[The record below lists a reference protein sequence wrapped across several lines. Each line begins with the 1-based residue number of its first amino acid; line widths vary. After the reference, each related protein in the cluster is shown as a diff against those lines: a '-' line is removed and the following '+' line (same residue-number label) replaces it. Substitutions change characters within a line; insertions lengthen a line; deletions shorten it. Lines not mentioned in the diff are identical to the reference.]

1 MYIPTWIVIFAVA
14 VYMALLSLIAWTG
27 RHSIVVPREEWER
40 YEALAAKGADTVVR
54 IDTVWAHDTVRLLR
68 PEPLAPRLALA
79 DSSHYY
85 VDERADSTLWLRI
98 ADTVRAGRIAHR
110 NVQYQLLAPRQL
122 IRSTHVMQYV
132 PVGLRTGFQPPQAYR
147 YAPSRWGG
155 FAAVGVDWSS
165 GLEARAGLRY
175 GHLHLGASVRRQPS
189 GTITPGLWAGW
200 GF

>member
-54 IDTVWAHDTVRLLR
+54 IDTVWARDTIRLLR
-68 PEPLAPRLALA
+68 PVPLAPRLALA

-147 YAPSRWGG
+147 YVPSRWGG
-155 FAAVGVDWSS
+155 FAAVGVDWSA

>member
-14 VYMALLSLIAWTG
+14 LYMALLSLIAWTG
-27 RHSIVVPREEWER
+27 RHSIVVPREEWDH
-40 YEALAAKGADTVVR
+40 YKTLAAKGADTVVR
-54 IDTVWAHDTVRLLR
+54 IDTVWARDTIRLLR
-68 PEPLAPRLALA
+68 PVPLAPRVALA

-98 ADTVRAGRIAHR
+98 ADTVRAGRIVHR
-110 NVQYQLLAPRQL
+110 DVQYQLLAPRQL
-122 IRSTHVMQYV
+122 IRSTHVTQYV

-155 FAAVGVDWSS
+155 FAAVGVDWSA